1 MTPDDQIRSNLF
13 HFISSRIDEISRQH
27 EESPTLLLLK
37 GFTSFQIRAALKAN
51 HISPSVSSLL
61 NGQDE
66 LDVSRIEENRKG
78 LIVSLLTLDQP
89 LILLYEQV
97 IPIRASLGDVFSGDI
112 VIIKNNLFP
121 DGSPIPSAVS
131 QQELSHLAE
140 TIEDS
145 KTDDDCALG
154 KFYASVTPCKD
165 SWLVTPIELDRS
177 AIQYVEKPL
186 FPSSAFEPSNTR
198 PSYEQIKADSN
209 DLIGLCLELSCGVIP
224 NASIVV
230 SRGTE
235 LATATASVL
244 MRIASIA
251 FHIEASI
258 EFISE
263 TDIQPTGDGER
274 LLSLLRKYW
283 GADARYRKLQMYEN
297 PDIDN
302 KMREFS
308 QGEISDFAVEQAE
321 RALKGS
327 NDYRDMFITAPTGAG
342 KSLLFQLPA
351 LYLAEAHHA
360 ITLVIEPLKAL
371 MRDQV
376 KSLQSRGVTNV
387 VAINS
392 DLTYGE
398 RQSTYERI
406 RNGSA
411 SIVYL
416 SPELLLGSSLDDI
429 LGGRRVALVVI
440 DEVHTVTSWGKDF
453 RPDYWYLGSYLAKI
467 RKQGLDFPIFCMTAT
482 AVYGGKDDMVLQTVR
497 DLELISPYILLGNP
511 RRDDISF
518 DIRHVLKSRY
528 AGRIDEVKTELAVE
542 AAKRFVECDS
552 HSIIYC
558 PYKSHVEAVTEAAA
572 GSFPG
577 SSKVLGFHGGMDK
590 EYKKTIE
597 TAFKQ
602 RSCLVL
608 VSTKAF
614 GMGVDVDDITDVYH
628 YAPTGNLCD
637 YVQEIGRGAR
647 KASLKATASIDFF
660 NSDSSYA
667 NQLYHLSRFY
677 DWQLRDI
684 MEKLYEVYSSRPQEQ
699 RSQNLL
705 VSPNSFSYL
714 FPDET
719 DDTARVNRTKSALMM
734 ISKDL
739 EERYGFPVLI
749 VRPKPT
755 FTKCFICIERNI
767 ERAFLSR
774 YGQYVHR
781 VSESK
786 TRVENHRGQQ
796 SVYITDAGAIFELEA
811 AKMWEEQFPQYSFL
825 DFKRRLF
832 KNELLDFGKE
842 ESISS
847 RVKLE
852 ITYKERE
859 EQTEAFFS
867 AYAHALD
874 STFKELA
881 RDGSFDAKKFKS
893 TFEQELGAGAPALSH
908 AELLLRIFIHPAD
921 HSSYGMNRSSMK
933 FVYKRSSGKQTG
945 MTQAT
950 TYKLKY
956 GDVLNLE
963 ADLMRRFSAVK
974 PSSSKVFSSYINA
987 QSAGKIY
994 ETAELLEVLGLANY
1008 EAHGGDEPEI
1018 FIRLNDP
1025 KKLHELAAD
1034 VKFRN
1039 RVLRE
1044 MTNRHKYASKVI
1056 TGFFNK
1062 EMTDEA
1068 RWDLI
1073 EEYFLGNDAKV
1084 AETLGITTQDAE
1096 PAETKVKY
1104 RGSAELFLGPTM
1116 VVVDRGT
1123 RYEGHFFRLWKEL
1136 MASHASNVEF
1146 QALKLLKDAMR
1157 GSAYEHPLLGAK
1169 LALQDDNDS
1178 ISPLLTWEHA
1188 RVVLF
1193 DIAGSADYVRAGR
1206 SDWKC
1211 YLLGNM
1217 DADQLAANV
1226 RVSSLGH

>member
-1 MTPDDQIRSNLF
+1 MAYNNQTRNSLSN
-13 HFISSRIDEISRQH
+13 FITSRINEICQQY
-27 EESPTLLLLK
+27 EKAPTLLVLK
-37 GFTSFQIRAALKAN
+37 GFTNFQIQAALKAN
-51 HISPSVSSLL
+51 FISPSISQLI
-61 NGQDE
+61 NEQGD
-66 LDVSRIEENRKG
+66 LDVSHIEEGRRN
-78 LIVSLLTLDQP
+78 LIADILTLDCP
-89 LILLYEQV
+89 LVLLYEQV
-97 IPIRASLGDVFSGDI
+97 IPIRASLGDVFAGEI

-121 DGSPIPSAVS
+121 DSSPIPSAAP
-131 QQELSHLAE
+131 QHELSHLAE
-140 TIEDS
+140 VIEDS

-165 SWLVTPIELDRS
+165 SWLVAPIALDRS
-177 AIQYVEKPL
+177 AIEYVEKPL
-186 FPSSAFEPSNTR
+186 FPPSAFELSRTH
-198 PSYEQIKADSN
+198 PSYAQVKADGN
-209 DLIGLCLELSCGVIP
+209 DLIGLCLELSCGAIP
-224 NASIVV
+224 KVSIVV
-230 SRGTE
+230 SENAE
-235 LATATASVL
+235 LAATTVSVLECIAGVALNIKASV
-244 MRIASIA
+244 
-251 FHIEASI
+251 
-258 EFISE
+258 EFIGEADAQQMDS
-263 TDIQPTGDGER
+263 GER
-274 LLSLLRKYW
+274 LLPMLKQYW
-283 GADARYRKLQMYEN
+283 GDDARYRKLRMYDN

-308 QGEISDFAVEQAE
+308 QGEISDFAVKQAE
-321 RALKGS
+321 RALEGAS
-327 NDYRDMFITAPTGAG
+327 DYRDIFITAPTGAG

-351 LYLAEAHHA
+351 LYLAQTHHA

-376 KSLQSRGVTNV
+376 KSLKSRGATDV

-416 SPELLLGSSLDDI
+416 SPELLLSSSLDDI
-429 LGGRRVALVVI
+429 LGGRRIALVVI

-453 RPDYWYLGSYLAKI
+453 RPDYWYLGSYLSKI
-467 RKQGLDFPIFCMTAT
+467 RKQGVNFPIFCMTAT

-497 DLELISPYILLGNP
+497 DLELVSPYILLGNP

-518 DIRHVLKSRY
+518 DIRRVHKSRY
-528 AGRIDEVKTELAVE
+528 TGRIDEVKTQLAVE
-542 AAKRFVECDS
+542 AAKQFVERDS

-558 PYKSHVEAVTEAAA
+558 PYRSHVETVTEAATA
-572 GSFPG
+572 TFPG

-590 EYKKTIE
+590 EYKQIVE

-602 RSCLVL
+602 RNCLVL

-614 GMGVDVDDITDVYH
+614 GMGIDVDDITDVYH

-647 KASLKATASIDFF
+647 KTSLRATASIDFF
-660 NSDSSYA
+660 HSDSSYA

-677 DWQLRDI
+677 DWQLHDI
-684 MEKLYEVYSSRPQEQ
+684 MEKLYEIYSSKPQGK
-699 RSQNLL
+699 RSQSLL

-714 FPDET
+714 FPDEK

-755 FTKCFICIERNI
+755 FTKCFICIERSV
-767 ERAFLSR
+767 ESAFLSR
-774 YGQYVHR
+774 YGMYVHR
-781 VSESK
+781 VSDGK
-786 TRVENHRGQQ
+786 KRVESHPGQQ
-796 SVYITDAGAIFELEA
+796 NVHIADAGAIFELEA
-811 AKMWEEQFPQYSFL
+811 AKMWEEQFPQYTFA

-832 KNELLDFGKE
+832 TGELIDFGE
-842 ESISS
+842 DGSVSS

-852 ITYKERE
+852 ITYKESE
-859 EQTEAFFS
+859 ERTETFLS
-867 AYAHALD
+867 AYARALD
-874 STFKELA
+874 LTFKRLA
-881 RDGSFDAKKFKS
+881 RESSFDAKQFKS
-893 TFEQELGAGAPALSH
+893 TFEQELGTGAPALPH
-908 AELLLRIFIHPAD
+908 VELLLRIFIHPAD
-921 HSSYGMNRSSMK
+921 NSSYGKSRSSMK
-933 FVYKRSSGKQTG
+933 FVYKRASGKQAG
-945 MTQAT
+945 MVQAT

-963 ADLMRRFSAVK
+963 ADLMKRFSAVK
-974 PSSSKVFSSYINA
+974 SNSSKVFSHYINA
-987 QSAGKIY
+987 RSAGRIY

-1025 KKLHELAAD
+1025 TKLHELASD
-1034 VKFRN
+1034 KKFRN

-1044 MTNRHKYASKVI
+1044 MTDRHKYASEVI
-1056 TGFFNK
+1056 TRFFSK
-1062 EMTDEA
+1062 EMTDDA

-1073 EEYFLGNDAKV
+1073 EEYFLGNDEKV
-1084 AETLGITTQDAE
+1084 AEILGIASQDTE

-1104 RGSAELFLGPTM
+1104 RGSAELFLGPTLEI
-1116 VVVDRGT
+1116 VDRGT
-1123 RYEGHFFRLWKEL
+1123 QHEGHFFRLWKEL
-1136 MASHASNVEF
+1136 MASHASNVES
-1146 QALKLLKDAMR
+1146 QALKLLKDEMR

-1169 LALQDDNDS
+1169 LALQGDDS
-1178 ISPLLTWEHA
+1178 PISPLLTWEHA
-1188 RVVLF
+1188 RVALF
-1193 DIAGSADYVRAGR
+1193 DIAGSADYDRASR

-1211 YLLGNM
+1211 YLLGNKNVGELV
-1217 DADQLAANV
+1217 DNV
-1226 RVSSLGH
+1226 RVSSLER